1 MASAKSVDDIRN
13 MGDMVRTMEALGIS
27 YEGLETLSDMKAKVK
42 DALKL
47 STKIPSWTAGQVRIP
62 LA

>member
-13 MGDMVRTMEALGIS
+13 MGDMVRTMEALGVS
-27 YEGLETLSDMKAKVK
+27 YEGLETMSDMKAKVK
-42 DALKL
+42 DKLKL
-47 STKIPSWTAGQVRIP
+47 STKMPSWTAGQVRIS